1 MRREASPYEVRCA
14 RCDVS
19 FPVETRS
26 CLHCGGATGPAGQI
40 ELLEAMLESNV
51 APTQPMPES
60 QPVPEF
66 DPMAERSV
74 RPEPI
79 EPLPSHP
86 LPLLLAP
93 TPRCESQFVMWP
105 ICFVYGG
112 SEAKE
117 LFYLLVGTPD
127 LDFEVET
134 SAPSEAV

>member
-1 MRREASPYEVRCA
+1 MRREASPYEVRCV

-40 ELLEAMLESNV
+40 ELLEAMLESSV
-51 APTQPMPES
+51 APTQPMPEF

-79 EPLPSHP
+79 EPQTELPFEGVIV
-86 LPLLLAP
+86 LPDDH
-93 TPRCESQFVMWP
+93 ES
-105 ICFVYGG
+105 
-112 SEAKE
+112 
-117 LFYLLVGTPD
+117 
-127 LDFEVET
+127 ET
-134 SAPSEAV
+134 SEEPSSIGRSLLRSLGGGIWVVLLIAFTLARNCGGE